1 MVHNANQI
9 ALFFASYP
17 REEAL
22 AGVADH
28 IQKFWERRMR
38 TQLFDYVAQGGQGL
52 HELVLEAVK
61 RLRER
66 PAA

>member
-1 MVHNANQI
+1 MKAELMVHNANQI
-9 ALFFASYP
+9 ALYFATFP
-17 REEAL
+17 REEAI

-38 TQLFDYVAQGGQGL
+38 AQILEYIAKGGNGL

-61 RLRER
+61 RLK
-66 PAA
+66 